1 MPGDIADRVR
11 DVLAARP
18 EQRGGGPTYAV
29 IPSTHT
35 SKKAEAVF
43 RKALTRVL
51 SRPPAIDWGWADNDQ
66 FIHASD
72 LAVAVE
78 IEVCETIMSS
88 MWRQV
93 LRSGSSLIL
102 AIEASCRSGCGDR
115 RRRLEAAEKH
125 FVACLSGRR
134 DRGSWLVLQRLHAYL
149 EPVGRLAQN
158 TARGPVV
165 GHRPSGLGEIGSDRA
180 ARNSLGRGLIIFNCS
195 ARSLKVIL
203 FVRCYD

>member
-1 MPGDIADRVR
+1 
-11 DVLAARP
+11 
-18 EQRGGGPTYAV
+18 
-29 IPSTHT
+29 
-35 SKKAEAVF
+35 VF

-125 FVACLSGRR
+125 FVPASRVVEIGEAGWYFSGCTRILSQLV
-134 DRGSWLVLQRLHAYL
+134 DWLK
-149 EPVGRLAQN
+149 N

-165 GHRPSGLGEIGSDRA
+165 VTGPAGSGKSAVIGRLATLSEA
-180 ARNSLGRGLIIFNCS
+180 A
-195 ARSLKVIL
+195 
-203 FVRCYD
+203 